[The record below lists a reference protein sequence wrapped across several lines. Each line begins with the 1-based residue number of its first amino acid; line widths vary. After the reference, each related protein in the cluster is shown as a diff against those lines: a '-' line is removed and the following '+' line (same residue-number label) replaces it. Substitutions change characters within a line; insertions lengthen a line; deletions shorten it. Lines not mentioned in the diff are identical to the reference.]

1 MLKMILGLGL
11 NVGWLWSVA
20 LDGPL
25 LEQTAPSWKLTPE
38 ILFLLFFLCHALSAF
53 ACGYLL
59 KHTSLKLSFLLKT
72 GPALTAL
79 CTGLF
84 LTLPV
89 YCACPEII
97 PSSVGL
103 LAAILAGVGA
113 PPLFLSWCAAIG
125 SLDLVSAAQT
135 FAGSIVL
142 ATLITFAAAVLPVI
156 LQQLIFTSLPLLSLY
171 LFLASPHPAQNQP
184 GNIDLSFS
192 LLFPR
197 QFLLIL
203 ALIYVA
209 GGSMFQL
216 LFLNAGLTQ
225 YFYLSNIA
233 YALICLAGA
242 VVLARVQIPDLYL
255 LYKPV
260 LPLTGL
266 GFLLFPVIPPLFS
279 FLSLQGGL
287 AAFDMYTWLL
297 IASLSRAHLRPYT
310 VTGYGLGWITLCIF
324 GGNLLQKWLGSAD
337 VTLPP
342 TAYVVSVAGA
352 ICLLA
357 TQLYPRF
364 PSHKE
369 PVPVLLPPPP
379 ETVPTNP
386 PEKAPALPEVVPAPA
401 AGQPVAK
408 IAAPEPEPLPVNLAA
423 IPLPVIPK
431 PNPAATSLQGTA
443 AIYHV
448 ETLNILLTPRERQV
462 LYLLTQGR
470 NYKAIAEKLGISQNT
485 VKFHISHI
493 YDKFGVYSRQEL
505 LQLLEHATIE
515 N

>member
-1 MLKMILGLGL
+1 MLKRIFGLGL
-11 NVGWLWSVA
+11 YVGWLWSVA

-25 LEQTAPSWKLTPE
+25 LEQTAPRWQLTPE
-38 ILFLLFFLCHALSAF
+38 ILFLLFLLCHSLSAF
-53 ACGYLL
+53 TCGYLL
-59 KHTSLKLSFLLKT
+59 KHTALKLSFLLKA
-72 GPALTAL
+72 GSALTAI

-84 LTLPV
+84 LTLPI
-89 YCACPEII
+89 YCACPETI
-97 PSSVGL
+97 PSGSVGL

-266 GFLLFPVIPPLFS
+266 GFLLFPVIPPLVS

-324 GGNLLQKWLGSAD
+324 GGNLLQSLLGSAD
-337 VTLPP
+337 VTLPR
-342 TAYVVSVAGA
+342 Y
-352 ICLLA
+352 CLCCHLSPELSA
-357 TQLYPRF
+357 CWLPNFIPGFPARKNLYRF
-364 PSHKE
+364 YCRRHRKLFPQTLRKKR
-369 PVPVLLPPPP
+369 LL
-379 ETVPTNP
+379 
-386 PEKAPALPEVVPAPA
+386 
-401 AGQPVAK
+401 
-408 IAAPEPEPLPVNLAA
+408 
-423 IPLPVIPK
+423 
-431 PNPAATSLQGTA
+431 SLRWF
-443 AIYHV
+443 
-448 ETLNILLTPRERQV
+448 L
-462 LYLLTQGR
+462 
-470 NYKAIAEKLGISQNT
+470 
-485 VKFHISHI
+485 
-493 YDKFGVYSRQEL
+493 L
-505 LQLLEHATIE
+505 LQPDNPLRNQLRLP
-515 N
+515 NRNPYR